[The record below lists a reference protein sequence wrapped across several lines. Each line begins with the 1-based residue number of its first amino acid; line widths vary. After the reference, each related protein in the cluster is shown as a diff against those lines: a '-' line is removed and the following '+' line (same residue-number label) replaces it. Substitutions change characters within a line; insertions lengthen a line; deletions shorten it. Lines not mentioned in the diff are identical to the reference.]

1 MICIQLC
8 FFVQSTA
15 LYTYDIIIHQILP
28 NLLIVI
34 FSIALLL
41 RVCRQK
47 YRVGQSLQWRKHWKM
62 TIQLLF
68 VAFIYLI
75 FSFPITLMNFLHLCG
90 VSRQSTSTLLEY
102 LLVLNYCMILLCPF
116 ACASALP
123 QLKNKIKNI
132 LQIRQQARVV
142 APMTRHIRNTILNQT
157 FA

>member
-47 YRVGQSLQWRKHWKM
+47 YRVGQSLQWRFHEVDEL
-62 TIQLLF
+62 TQI
-68 VAFIYLI
+68 VTDVI
-75 FSFPITLMNFLHLCG
+75 SDRTL
-90 VSRQSTSTLLEY
+90 
-102 LLVLNYCMILLCPF
+102 P
-116 ACASALP
+116 CATDHP
-123 QLKNKIKNI
+123 
-132 LQIRQQARVV
+132 
-142 APMTRHIRNTILNQT
+142 
-157 FA
+157 